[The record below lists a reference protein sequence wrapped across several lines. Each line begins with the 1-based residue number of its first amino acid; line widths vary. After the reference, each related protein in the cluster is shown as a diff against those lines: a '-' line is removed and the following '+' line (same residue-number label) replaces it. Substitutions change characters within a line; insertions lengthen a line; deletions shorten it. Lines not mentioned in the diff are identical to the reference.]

1 VASPERD
8 AAPPRED
15 LTAEAVVVG
24 AGPAGLAVAACL
36 RRAGCEPVL
45 LEKEAAVG
53 ATWRRHYDRL
63 HLHTDRARS
72 SLPFLP
78 LPRDYPRYPSRQ
90 QVVDYLEAYARALV
104 PAPRCGEEV
113 TAARRREGRWT
124 VETGR
129 AVYRARTLV
138 LATGWNATPVRPAW
152 PGMEAFPG
160 AVLHSSE
167 YRNGERF
174 RGQDVLVVG
183 FGNSGGEIALDL
195 VEHGARPALAVRG
208 PVNLLPRELLGLPIL
223 TWALA
228 LSRLPPPVADA
239 LAAPLLRLRFGDLRR
254 LGLVKARDGALTSL
268 RARARVPLID
278 VGTVDQIRAGRIRV
292 RPGVARFA
300 GDAVRFEGGAEDR
313 FDAVVLATGY
323 RPGLARLLPEAGAV
337 LDPDGRPRTS
347 GRETAIP
354 GLYLCGFH
362 VAPTGMFREIG
373 LEARRIAADV
383 ARAARSEGGERRWHG
398 TTRSTDPAFPSS

>member
-1 VASPERD
+1 MSGDEPEARVEVARD
-8 AAPPRED
+8 EVTVEAA
-15 LTAEAVVVG
+15 VVG

-36 RRAGCEPVL
+36 RRAGIEPVV

-63 HLHTDRARS
+63 HLHTDRAHS

-78 LPRDYPRYPSRQ
+78 LPRDFPRYPSRQ

-113 TAARRREGRWT
+113 TAARRREGRWV

-129 AVYRARTLV
+129 AVYRTRSLV

-160 AVLHSSE
+160 PVLHSSE

-183 FGNSGGEIALDL
+183 FGNSGGEIAIDL

-228 LSRLPPPVADA
+228 LSHLPPPVADA

-254 LGLVKARDGALTSL
+254 LGLVKAREGALTSI
-268 RARARVPLID
+268 RTRTRVPLID
-278 VGTVDQIRAGRIRV
+278 VGTVAHIRAGRIRV
-292 RPGVARFA
+292 RPGVALFA
-300 GDAVRFEGGAEDR
+300 GRTVRFEGGGEDA

-323 RPGLARLLPEAGAV
+323 RPGLARLLPEGDAV
-337 LDPDGRPRTS
+337 LDPGGRPRTS
-347 GRETAIP
+347 GRETALP

-362 VAPTGMFREIG
+362 VASTGMFREIG

-383 ARAARSEGGERRWHG
+383 ARAHRRGAGGV
-398 TTRSTDPAFPSS
+398 SDPAPSARASP